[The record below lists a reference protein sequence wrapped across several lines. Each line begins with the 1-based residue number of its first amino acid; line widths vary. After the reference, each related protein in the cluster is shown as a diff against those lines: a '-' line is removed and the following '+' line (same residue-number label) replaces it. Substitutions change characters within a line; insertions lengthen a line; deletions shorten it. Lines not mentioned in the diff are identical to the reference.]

1 MTEEFKNKLID
12 ANVDLEGAMER
23 FMNNEAMYEKFL
35 KKFANETI
43 YAQLA
48 SAVEENDTDK
58 AFAAAHTLKG
68 VCGNLSLQGLF
79 EVVSKQVECFRAKQM
94 EEGAAMM
101 PQVTAEYDKIMALI
115 QDIL

>member
-1 MTEEFKNKLID
+1 MTEEFKNKLIA

-23 FMNNEAMYEKFL
+23 FMNNEGMYERFL

-43 YAQLA
+43 YDQLA
-48 SAVEENDTDK
+48 SAVEEQDADK

-79 EVVSKQVECFRAKQM
+79 EVVNKQVEFFRAKDM
-94 EEGAAMM
+94 EAGAAMM
-101 PQVTAEYDKIMALI
+101 PQVTAEYDKVMELI
-115 QDIL
+115 KEIL